1 MPSWI
6 WTAFEKTNEARNVK
20 CLDCDQ
26 ALKRKDTS
34 TKTMWSHLRSKHPDL
49 FMKLKKSQEES
60 PFRKSP
66 VRSLHSPLKK
76 VKLEDVPTNASP
88 KSRSSKS
95 ISKIKESSALA
106 SINSAF
112 LPLTMQTQIA
122 ASNQAQSN
130 FVSLLSIEIGFE
142 A

>member
-76 VKLEDVPTNASP
+76 VKLEDVNASFN
-88 KSRSSKS
+88 SGSSKS
-95 ISKIKESSALA
+95 ISKIKELSA
-106 SINSAF
+106 SINPAF
-112 LPLTMQTQIA
+112 VPLTMQPQITA
-122 ASNQAQSN
+122 INQAPSN
-130 FVSLLSIEIGFE
+130 FVSLLAFLSFVIFHCF
-142 A
+142 